1 MRNENFHMCKLNL
14 EKREKA
20 DQIANICWML
30 ETARE
35 FQKYMY
41 FCFIDYTKAFDSVDC
56 NILGKILKKMGI
68 PDYLTYLLRNLYV
81 VKKQPLVL
89 VME

>member
-1 MRNENFHMCKLNL
+1 
-14 EKREKA
+14 
-20 DQIANICWML
+20 ML

-35 FQKYMY
+35 FQKYTY

-56 NILGKILKKMGI
+56 NILGKILKETGT
-68 PDYLTYLLRNLYV
+68 PDYLTYLMRNLYV

-89 VME
+89 VIE